1 MVLQGGINN
10 TVAELELKVSVQFLG
25 ISTIQANETG
35 NRIIG

>member
-10 TVAELELKVSVQFLG
+10 TDAELELKVSAQFLG
-25 ISTIQANETG
+25 ISAIHANETG